1 MLVNEKSNGYCY
13 FLTLSCQKSDNVQIS
28 KFYRTIDKW
37 CPNPYSAF
45 AIKCKKN
52 VIKTT
57 TLGIKAMSTNILEVQ
72 NLQKVYPNGTHA
84 LKGVSFDVKKGEFLV
99 VIGLSGSGKS
109 TLLRCINR
117 LHDPSSGSVKFE
129 TTETTKL
136 KGKPLRSLRGK
147 IGMIFQHFNLIP
159 RKTVMTNVLTG
170 TLSRTSTLKSILG
183 MYTDED
189 KKKAQELIKLVGLSG
204 KEKNRADNLSG
215 GQQQR
220 VAIARALMQNPSM
233 LLADEPVA
241 SLDPAT
247 SHSVMQYLKKVNEEL
262 GVTILCNLHFLS
274 LVRQYATRVIAL
286 KDGKLIYEGNPLDI
300 DENWFQTIYG
310 EDAVEVTI
318 N

>member
-1 MLVNEKSNGYCY
+1 MTTQTQPILSVEKLN
-13 FLTLSCQKSDNVQIS
+13 
-28 KFYRTIDKW
+28 
-37 CPNPYSAF
+37 
-45 AIKCKKN
+45 
-52 VIKTT
+52 
-57 TLGIKAMSTNILEVQ
+57 
-72 NLQKVYPNGTHA
+72 KVYPNGTHA

-117 LHDPSSGSVKFE
+117 LHEPTTGSILFE
-129 TTETTKL
+129 GKNITNI
-136 KGKPLRSLRGK
+136 KGSPLRTLRSR

-159 RKTVMTNVLTG
+159 RKTVLTNVLTG
-170 TLSRTSTLKSILG
+170 TLSRTGIVSSIFG
-183 MYTDED
+183 IFPEED
-189 KKKAQELIKLVGLSG
+189 KKKALSLIELVGLTG
-204 KEKNRADNLSG
+204 KENRRADNLSG

-220 VAIARALMQNPSM
+220 VAIARALMQDPSI

-286 KDGKLIYEGNPLDI
+286 KDGKLIYEGSPSEI

-318 N
+318 D